1 MPSDLSHIHAVPA
14 TCPNLAGGAKV
25 EESLGEAGGCSA
37 APDWIVLCV
46 FASVLLMLRPA
57 LTLPP

>member
-1 MPSDLSHIHAVPA
+1 M
-14 TCPNLAGGAKV
+14 

-46 FASVLLMLRPA
+46 FASVVLMLRPA